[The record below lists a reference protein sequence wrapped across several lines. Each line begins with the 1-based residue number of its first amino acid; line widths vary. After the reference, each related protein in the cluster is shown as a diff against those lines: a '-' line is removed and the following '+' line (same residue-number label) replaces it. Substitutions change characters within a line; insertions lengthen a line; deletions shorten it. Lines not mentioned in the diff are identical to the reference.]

1 MNCCPLENTTVIK
14 QGSTVTFQGQLYDD
28 NNLPL
33 NLTGVQIASQVRDSQ
48 LVLVQTLSVIIPD
61 QTISPGLF
69 FLDAGEITTWPIDNL
84 VMDVRVSIAG
94 VLQYTQTINI
104 IVEEAVTQ

>member
-1 MNCCPLENTTVIK
+1 MNCCPLENTTTIK

-33 NLTGVQIASQVRDSQ
+33 NLTGVQIASQVRDSE
-48 LVLVQTLSVIIPD
+48 LALIQTLTVIFAD
-61 QTISPGLF
+61 QTINPGLF
-69 FLDAGEITTWPIDNL
+69 FLEAGDITTWPIDNL
-84 VMDVRVSIAG
+84 VMDVRVIVAG
-94 VLQYTQTINI
+94 VSEFTQTINI